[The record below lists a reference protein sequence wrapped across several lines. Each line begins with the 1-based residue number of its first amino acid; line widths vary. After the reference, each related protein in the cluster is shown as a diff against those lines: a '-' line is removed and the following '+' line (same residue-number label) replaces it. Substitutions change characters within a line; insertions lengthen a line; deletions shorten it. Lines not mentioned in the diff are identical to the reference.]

1 MSEFF
6 KYIDHCPN
14 VAGPL
19 PDDVTEGDSDW
30 ELELEALFIS
40 DSSTAIITASVEI
53 ITVPSSDNEPE
64 DLEVSIPAPLCY
76 RDIRE
81 LRR

>member
-19 PDDVTEGDSDW
+19 PDDVTEGDSDC
-30 ELELEALFIS
+30 ELELEAL
-40 DSSTAIITASVEI
+40 
-53 ITVPSSDNEPE
+53 
-64 DLEVSIPAPLCY
+64 
-76 RDIRE
+76 R
-81 LRR
+81 

>member
-14 VAGPL
+14 IAGPIL
-19 PDDVTEGDSDW
+19 DDLTEGDSDW